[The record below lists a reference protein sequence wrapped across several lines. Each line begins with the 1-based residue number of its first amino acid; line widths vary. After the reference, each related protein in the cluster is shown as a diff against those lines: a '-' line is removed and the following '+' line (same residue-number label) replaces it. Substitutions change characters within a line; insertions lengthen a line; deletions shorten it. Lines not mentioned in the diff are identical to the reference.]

1 MQLHLKTNPYY
12 HIGKESSLKISWLR
26 LVSPQQFD
34 LCDDEYLCHLR
45 VLTTLIILVRRT
57 FFF

>member
-1 MQLHLKTNPYY
+1 MQLYLKTNPYY
-12 HIGKESSLKISWLR
+12 HIGKESSLKISWLC

-45 VLTTLIILVRRT
+45 VLTTLNHSCYVI
-57 FFF
+57 

>member
-34 LCDDEYLCHLR
+34 LCDDEYLCQPKSTDHANH
-45 VLTTLIILVRRT
+45 IS
-57 FFF
+57 